1 MSDENIPDKKIANEN
16 VIDLKKL
23 LEEVAQN
30 SESTL
35 FEPPKKDGDAAKI
48 NTLINR
54 AMRLLAQRDHG
65 ETELRRKLLIPPM
78 PFVKPQNKKSSWAS
92 RKKPAQNEFAEEE
105 AVRAKPEPRPVPEDI
120 PEEHVQAVIDYCYQH
135 QWLDDAKFASRY
147 ISGRSH
153 KGYGAQRI
161 RSELLQKG
169 VDKEIITVA
178 LENTDVDWCALARDL
193 AVRKFGENLPTDWKE
208 KSKVLRYLLYR
219 GFFQE
224 EIQSIYRDFDD

>member
-1 MSDENIPDKKIANEN
+1 MTVENVSDKKI
-16 VIDLKKL
+16 IDLKRL

-35 FEPPKKDGDAAKI
+35 FEPQKKDGDAAKI

-54 AMRLLAQRDHG
+54 AMRFLSQRDHG
-65 ETELRRKLLIPPM
+65 EAELRRKLLIPPV
-78 PFVKPQNKKSSWAS
+78 PFVKPQNKKSSWSS
-92 RKKPAQNEFAEEE
+92 RKTPEQNDFADEER
-105 AVRAKPEPRPVPEDI
+105 VRAKPEPRPVPEDI

-135 QWLDDAKFASRY
+135 HWLDDAKFASRY

-169 VDKEIITVA
+169 VDKDIIAGA
-178 LENTDVDWCALARDL
+178 LENTDVDWCILARDL

>member
-1 MSDENIPDKKIANEN
+1 MPGEKTPNEKT
-16 VIDLKKL
+16 IDLKKL

-30 SESTL
+30 SDSGL
-35 FEPPKKDGDAAKI
+35 FEPQKKDGDAAKI
-48 NTLINR
+48 NTLISR

-78 PFVKPQNKKSSWAS
+78 PFVKPQNKKSSWSS
-92 RKKPAQNEFAEEE
+92 RKKQAQNEFAEEDI
-105 AVRAKPEPRPVPEDI
+105 VRAKPEPRPVPEEI

-135 QWLDDAKFASRY
+135 QWLDDAKFADRY
-147 ISGRSH
+147 ISGRSN

-161 RSELLQKG
+161 RSELMQKG
-169 VDKEIITVA
+169 VDKEIITTA
-178 LENTDVDWCALARDL
+178 LENTEVDWCILAREI
-193 AVRKFGENLPTDWKE
+193 AGRKFGENLPTDWKE